1 VHLCFTFLKVIYC
14 ACKDMVCSGRKSRSE
29 AEREKEVTDAGWERW
44 EGLGRLFLMEHALSE
59 TLQQAGT

>member
-1 VHLCFTFLKVIYC
+1 
-14 ACKDMVCSGRKSRSE
+14 MVCSGRKSRSE